1 MSILNRTA
9 LTSSDKFNL
18 LSKTIGCQPHG
29 DISSFADEYGIS
41 RKTLYHARGVAT
53 QALQSLVSNA
63 EQPDVITT
71 VGVDAVQLRRTIV
84 ALACTAPNS
93 IRAIEEQLPLIYPGC
108 RVSYGYIQG
117 VIIEAQQN
125 ASQFNL
131 GVCLSKIRNIAID
144 EMFSQGKPVLA
155 GIDLDSGY
163 LCSLSLEATRD
174 GDTWARVLEQAKS
187 QGMSPDCVVK
197 DGAKGIAKGV
207 AMVFPDTQQRDD
219 AFHALYI
226 TGKAVRKAERRAYCY
241 IEKEASALKQLRQ
254 TAPADKDE
262 YHKALKKAAGY
273 AYKCQAIIEEY
284 DSAAK
289 GLRYLHTAL
298 GSVCFISG
306 ELMSEAMAIERLM
319 LAVACLRQSR
329 ETDCHDAAR
338 YLENR
343 LEGLTLAT
351 GDLYSR
357 LQGLIGQ
364 YSQNQVELACR
375 LIENKRRFGK
385 LNIWQ
390 KNNVIHEM
398 AYCYHQLQQLS
409 HDNDSTELLEIIE
422 QYLAG
427 RHRASSAIEGFN
439 ATLRSYLY
447 VRKGV
452 NQGFLDLFQAWHNL
466 RERRWGK
473 HKGTSAYQSLTGTP
487 VDDWLTLLGF
497 PSSKQNS

>member
-1 MSILNRTA
+1 MPILNRTS
-9 LTSSDKFNL
+9 LTSSDKLNL
-18 LSKTIGCQPHG
+18 LAKTVGYHPHG
-29 DISSFADEYGIS
+29 AISSLADEYALS
-41 RKTLYHARGVAT
+41 RKTIYQTRDAAI
-53 QALQSLVSNA
+53 QAIGALVGETN
-63 EQPDVITT
+63 EPDVITT
-71 VGVDAVQLRRTIV
+71 VGVDTEQLRRTIV

-108 RVSYGYIQG
+108 RASYGYIQG
-117 VIIEAQQN
+117 VIVEAQQN
-125 ASQFNL
+125 AAQFNER
-131 GVCLSKIRNIAID
+131 VCLSKIRHIAVD

-163 LCSLSLEATRD
+163 LCSLSLEVTRD
-174 GDTWARVLEQAKS
+174 GHTWATVLEQAKS

-197 DGAKGIAKGV
+197 DGATGIAKGV
-207 AMVFPDTQQRDD
+207 TTVFPEAQQRDD

-226 TGKAVRKAERRAYCY
+226 TGKAVRKAEHRAYRY
-241 IEKEASALKQLRQ
+241 IEKEAAALNQLRQ
-254 TAPADKDE
+254 TAPTKEDE
-262 YHKALKKAAGY
+262 YQQAIKKAAGY
-273 AYKCQAIIEEY
+273 AHKCQVVIEEY
-284 DSAAK
+284 DSAAR
-289 GLRYLHTAL
+289 GLRYLHAAL
-298 GSVCFISG
+298 DSVCFISG
-306 ELMSEAMAIERLM
+306 ELMSEAMAIERLT
-319 LAVACLRQSR
+319 LAVACLRQSG
-329 ETDCHDAAR
+329 ETDCHNAAR

-343 LEGLTLAT
+343 LQGLTLAT
-351 GDLYSR
+351 HALYNR
-357 LQGLIGQ
+357 LQGLIGP
-364 YSQNQVELACR
+364 YSQTQVELACR
-375 LIENKRRFGK
+375 LIEHKRRFGK

-390 KNNVIHEM
+390 KNHVIQEM

-409 HDNDSTELLEIIE
+409 NDNDSTELLDIIE
-422 QYLAG
+422 QQLAG

-497 PSSKQNS
+497 PPSPQTS

>member
-1 MSILNRTA
+1 MSILNRTS

-18 LSKTIGCQPHG
+18 LSKIIGCQPHG
-29 DISSFADEYGIS
+29 AISSLADEFSVS
-41 RKTLYHARGVAT
+41 RKTLYQARGIAT
-53 QALQSLVSNA
+53 QALQCLVTNA
-63 EQPDVITT
+63 DEPDVITT
-71 VGVDAVQLRRTIV
+71 VGVDADQLRRTIV

-108 RVSYGYIQG
+108 RASYGYIQG
-117 VIIEAQQN
+117 VIIEAQHN
-125 ASQFNL
+125 AAQFNQS
-131 GVCLSKIRNIAID
+131 VCLSKIRHVAVD

-163 LCSLSLEATRD
+163 LCSLSLETTRD
-174 GDTWARVLEQAKS
+174 GDTWAAVLEQAKS
-187 QGMSPDCVVK
+187 QGMSPDSVVK
-197 DGAKGIAKGV
+197 DGATGIAKGV
-207 AMVFPDTQQRDD
+207 TTVFPQAQQRDD

-226 TGKAVRKAERRAYCY
+226 TGKAVRKAEHRAYRY
-241 IEKEASALKQLRQ
+241 IGKEASALKELRE
-254 TAPADKDE
+254 TAPAEEDE
-262 YHKALKKAAGY
+262 YQKAIKKAAGY
-273 AYKCQAIIEEY
+273 AHKCQAVIEEY

-289 GLRYLHTAL
+289 GLRYLHAAL

-306 ELMSEAMAIERLM
+306 ELMSEAMAIERLT

-343 LEGLTLAT
+343 FQGLTLAT
-351 GDLYSR
+351 DALYGR
-357 LQGLIGQ
+357 LQGLIGK
-364 YSQNQVELACR
+364 YSQTQVELTCR
-375 LIENKRRFGK
+375 LIENKRRFDK

-390 KNNVIHEM
+390 KKHVIQEM
-398 AYCYHQLQQLS
+398 AYCYHQLRKGV
-409 HDNDSTELLEIIE
+409 HPDETAELLVTVEE
-422 QYLAG
+422 FLST

-452 NQGFLDLFQAWHNL
+452 NQGFLELFQAWHNL

-473 HKGTSAYQSLTGTP
+473 LKGKSAYQSLTGTP
-487 VDDWLTLLGF
+487 VEDWLTLLGF
-497 PSSKQNS
+497 PPSKQNS